1 MSSAFA
7 LPAPLVLV
15 DLVPRSLA
23 RTTSLVVG
31 GAALTGLCAQIAF
44 PVPGTPVPVTLQTFS
59 VLLVGAALGW
69 RLAAASMGLYLAAGV
84 AGVPWFSGQTSG
96 WTTATSGYL
105 VGFLVAAALVGVLS
119 SRGGDRTPLRTAATM
134 SLGTLTIYVFG
145 AGVLAASLDVGLGEA
160 LRLARRG
167 ALPGRRRAQ
176 GAGCRGAAP
185 ARLAVRGPPQ
195 LTRTTRLTRPC

>member
-1 MSSAFA
+1 MSSTFA
-7 LPAPLVLV
+7 LPAPLVLA

-31 GAALTGLCAQIAF
+31 GAALTGLCAQVAF

-69 RLAAASMGLYLAAGV
+69 RLAAASMGLYLVAGV

-105 VGFLVAAALVGVLS
+105 VGFFVAAAVVGVLS
-119 SRGGDRTPLRTAATM
+119 SRGGDRRPLRTAVTM
-134 SLGTLTIYVFG
+134 ILGTLTVYLFG
-145 AGVLAASLDVGLGEA
+145 AGVLAVSLHVGLVEA
-160 LRLARRG
+160 VRLGVAPFLLG
-167 ALPGRRRAQ
+167 DAVKVLAAAGLLPLAWRCVGRRD
-176 GAGCRGAAP
+176 
-185 ARLAVRGPPQ
+185 
-195 LTRTTRLTRPC
+195 

>member
-1 MSSAFA
+1 MSSTFA
-7 LPAPLVLV
+7 LPAPLVLA

-31 GAALTGLCAQIAF
+31 GAALTGLCAQVAF

-69 RLAAASMGLYLAAGV
+69 RLAAASMGLYLVAGV

-105 VGFLVAAALVGVLS
+105 VGFFVAAAVVGVLS
-119 SRGGDRTPLRTAATM
+119 SRGGDRRPLRTAVTM
-134 SLGTLTIYVFG
+134 ILGTLTVYLFG
-145 AGVLAASLDVGLGEA
+145 AGVLAVSLTSGSSRRCAWAWRPSCSATPSRCWRPQGCSRSPGGASVDVTD
-160 LRLARRG
+160 RS
-167 ALPGRRRAQ
+167 
-176 GAGCRGAAP
+176 
-185 ARLAVRGPPQ
+185 
-195 LTRTTRLTRPC
+195 